1 MDDNTLTVWKCP
13 LSKALRATTA
23 FTILAALLL
32 LGACS
37 TGASANP
44 QAKSDAAI
52 TVGAA
57 ADLQLA
63 FAEIG
68 ELFERETGNKVVFTF
83 GSTGILAQQIEN
95 GAPIDVFAAANVRY
109 VDQLKAK
116 NLIIEN
122 SERLYAIGRIVLAV
136 NKRVGIDVR
145 RLEDLDRPEI
155 KRIAIANPAHAPYGI
170 AAKEALISAGLWDR
184 VSSKLVIAE
193 NISQAMQFVKTGNT
207 EVGIIALSVAQ
218 APEISY
224 TLIPE
229 DSHSRI
235 AQSMAVIKGTRNE
248 KVSKEFAGFVGEPR
262 ALEILRKYGF
272 TIPEEK

>member
-136 NKRVGIDVR
+136 NKRVAIDVR

-248 KVSKEFAGFVGEPR
+248 KVSREFTIFVGEPR

>member
-1 MDDNTLTVWKCP
+1 MTAWNCL

-23 FTILAALLL
+23 FAILAALLL

-37 TGASANP
+37 TGGSANP

-68 ELFERETGNKVVFTF
+68 DLFERETGNKVVFTF
-83 GSTGILAQQIEN
+83 GSTGVLAQQIEN

-116 NLIIEN
+116 NLIIED

-136 NKRVGIDVR
+136 NKQAGIDVR

-170 AAKEALISAGLWDR
+170 AAKEALQSAGLWDR
-184 VSSKLVIAE
+184 VSPKLVIAE

-248 KVSKEFAGFVGEPR
+248 KVSREFARFVGEPR